1 MKDPWL
7 SKREGSIP
15 DTLKPRKAR
24 SEASTSLAWHLMMRR
39 MFQWRKPRLNQG
51 FDSARQSVTSRFTSL
66 ETVRIRAPRPLCARG
81 DECFGLQTCGNSAVF
96 CIRRARQIGSSL
108 L

>member
-1 MKDPWL
+1 M
-7 SKREGSIP
+7 
-15 DTLKPRKAR
+15 
-24 SEASTSLAWHLMMRR
+24 AWHLMMRR
-39 MFQWRKPRLNQG
+39 MFQWCKPRLNQG
-51 FDSARQSVTSRFTSL
+51 FDSARRSVTSRFTSL
-66 ETVRIRAPRPLCARG
+66 ETVRIHASRPLCARG